1 MNWFYYFFD
10 FNIFSS
16 LIPLIFGFRNFG
28 KFSNQI
34 RIVFYYV
41 LANFTL
47 TIASYLPVKSWFNLD
62 SNFFI
67 LYIMAVINIAFKWR
81 IFDTLISKKY
91 PRLLTYLAMLGLSL
105 VILILYY
112 FGYNQKSTNYAVVVE
127 ACFSFLVSFWYLSNL
142 DKNIRT
148 ESLRSA
154 PFFWISLAFLFS
166 AIFNYLLYSFG
177 YDLYIYNPELFKVI
191 QVFLA
196 PFNETLI
203 NILITIA
210 FYFSIRTK

>member
-1 MNWFYYFFD
+1 
-10 FNIFSS
+10 
-16 LIPLIFGFRNFG
+16 
-28 KFSNQI
+28 
-34 RIVFYYV
+34 
-41 LANFTL
+41 
-47 TIASYLPVKSWFNLD
+47 
-62 SNFFI
+62 
-67 LYIMAVINIAFKWR
+67 MAVTNIAFKWR

-91 PRLLTYLAMLGLSL
+91 PRLLTYLAMLGLLL

-112 FGYNQKSTNYAVVVE
+112 FEYNQKSTNYAVVVE

-177 YDLYIYNPELFKVI
+177 YDLYVYNPELFKVI